1 MNDIELSDN
10 AKRIFE
16 NLYCLQGESIDES
29 FKRVANE
36 YGEDEELAYE
46 LLKGSIWRPNTPVWL
61 NAGSKHRIYSACFV
75 AGLDDSMDG
84 IYDIAN
90 VARKIFQ
97 FGSGIG
103 IPIGN
108 LRERNAD
115 IFEGDIESTPEG
127 KSSGPVTFM
136 KLYDAVGEST
146 KSGGRVRR
154 AAILCTMP
162 VWHPDVME
170 FIKCKEND
178 GRLANMNIS
187 VAITD
192 NYMKSLEDDITFN
205 LYSPQDCK
213 NVGNMRAEELWDSL
227 SYMAWKTA
235 DPGVLFIDTINKY
248 NVLKKRFLIECPN
261 PCGEQVLTP
270 FSCCNL
276 SAINVHKFVKD
287 GEMDWDTLYDT
298 AYKVMRLMD
307 NLIDRMEFP
316 DDRFKDNALK
326 YRHVGIGP
334 MGLSDAMFE
343 LGIKYDGPF
352 GKKFAGDVM
361 RTITTACVECSADL
375 ANEKGKFHD
384 YEFFKDD
391 VEEIINELVEG
402 NEKVMKKVRKF
413 GLRNTQHSTAQ
424 PTGTTAL
431 SCDTS
436 YGIEPCFGL
445 VFQKNLIDGTTM
457 MVANPIFSKK
467 YKGEEWYTDDLVERI
482 FNNGGTL
489 KNLRGIPKEVRE
501 VFITAHDIKPKD
513 RIDIQASMQKYCSTS
528 ISSTVNLPETSTKE
542 DVSEI
547 YKYAYK
553 SGLKGVTVY
562 RDGCKDNQPVTFKPK
577 EEKTNTLSIDF
588 ERPSRLSADVYKL
601 DTGRGTMYVTVG
613 LSDGRPV
620 ELFVQLG
627 KGGQYLNTL
636 TEGIGRVVSVAL
648 QHGVPIDSIVKTL
661 IGINSDNPTWCRLSD
676 TDTKPVQVL
685 SVPDGLA
692 KLLDRFYSNGDFKE
706 FKGETCPQCSKPL
719 SAIEGCMSC
728 TYCGYSK
735 CS

>member
-1 MNDIELSDN
+1 LIELSDN
-10 AKRIFE
+10 AKRIFD
-16 NLYCLQGESIDES
+16 NLYCLTGESIEDS
-29 FKRVANE
+29 FIRVAKEFSTTDDE
-36 YGEDEELAYE
+36 YDTAMN
-46 LLKGSIWRPNTPVWL
+46 LLLDGIWRPNTPVWL
-61 NAGSKHRIYSACFV
+61 NAGSNHKIYSACFV
-75 AGLDDSMDG
+75 VGLEDSMDG
-84 IYDIAN
+84 IYDVAN
-90 VARKIFQ
+90 TARKIFQ
-97 FGSGIG
+97 HGSGVG

-115 IFEGDIESTPEG
+115 IFEGSEIPEG

-136 KLYDAVGEST
+136 RLYDSVGEST

-162 VWHPDVME
+162 VWHPDIME
-170 FIKCKEND
+170 FIKCKEED

-192 NYMKSLEDDITFN
+192 KFMEALEDEVTYT
-205 LYSPQDCK
+205 LYSPRH
-213 NVGNMRAEELWDSL
+213 GEERGKVEAKDVWDSL

-235 DPGVLFIDTINKY
+235 DPGVLFIDTINRY
-248 NVLKKRFLIECPN
+248 NVLKSKYLIECPN

-276 SAINVHKFVKD
+276 SAINVNKFVEK
-287 GEMDWDTLYDT
+287 GKMNWDELYST
-298 AYKVMRLMD
+298 SYKVMKLMD
-307 NLIDRMEFP
+307 NVIDRMEFP
-316 DDRFKDNALK
+316 DERFEENTKK
-326 YRHVGIGP
+326 FRQVGIGP
-334 MGLSDAMFE
+334 MGLSDAMFNI
-343 LGIKYDGPF
+343 GIKYDSIT
-352 GKKFAGDVM
+352 GKEFAAKVM
-361 RTITTACVECSADL
+361 KTITTAAVECSADM
-375 ANEKGKFHD
+375 AREYGPFHD
-384 YEFFKDD
+384 FEDFRED
-391 VEEIINELVEG
+391 VLEIISELIDNNEEVM
-402 NEKVMKKVRKF
+402 EKVKAY
-413 GLRNTQHSTAQ
+413 GLRNSQHSTAQ

-431 SCDTS
+431 SCDAS

-457 MVANPIFSKK
+457 MVANPVFEKK
-467 YKGEEWYTDDLVERI
+467 YKDEEWFNDTLIEKV

-501 VFITAHDIKPKD
+501 VFVTAHDIKPKD
-513 RIDIQASMQKYCSTS
+513 RIDIQSYMQKHCSTS
-528 ISSTVNLPETSTKE
+528 ISSTVNLPEIATQE
-542 DVSEI
+542 DISEI

-562 RDGCKDNQPVTFKPK
+562 RDGCKQNQPVTFKPK
-577 EEKTNTLSIDF
+577 EEISTGFGFD
-588 ERPSRLSADVYKL
+588 RPSRLSGNIHKI

-613 LSDGRPV
+613 TSDGRPV

-636 TEGIGRVVSVAL
+636 TEAIGRLASIAL
-648 QHGVPIDSIVKTL
+648 QHGVPLDGMVKTL

-676 TDTKPVQVL
+676 TDTKPVQIL

-692 KLLDRFYSNGDFKE
+692 KLLDRFYLDNDFKE
-706 FKGETCPQCSKPL
+706 FKGETCPQCSKPMR
-719 SAIEGCMSC
+719 AIEGCWNC